1 MRHYRR
7 AVTSGV
13 TRSVL
18 TVLSTLVLACLLSVR
33 QTAQNE
39 TSDRERISCYNAS
52 TAPDYLCPPD
62 VARLRLVHETSC
74 QRYYV
79 CENGKATEISCAGR
93 RYFNPRTKSCS
104 RSRRACRT
112 SARVLIGHV
121 AECQTDGGKPG
132 SATCRRTFVP
142 YPSAGNATGVLV
154 CNGDGS
160 AFLAHCP
167 LTCTG
172 LQTVFINGK
181 CRLRQVVRGRHKWE
195 KLLQSPGRY
204 PPDKVAINRTLRT
217 RAGIRP
223 LDTCSE
229 RTG

>member
-1 MRHYRR
+1 M
-7 AVTSGV
+7 VS
-13 TRSVL
+13 
-18 TVLSTLVLACLLSVR
+18 LLSAQ

-39 TSDRERISCYNAS
+39 ATLDRKRISCYNAS
-52 TAPDYLCPPD
+52 TVPDYLCPPD

-79 CENGKATEISCAGR
+79 CENGKATEMSCAGR
-93 RYFNPRTKSCS
+93 RYFNPRTKSCG
-104 RSRRACRT
+104 RSGRVCRT
-112 SARVLIGHV
+112 SPRVLIDRV
-121 AECQTDGGKPG
+121 AECRMDGARPG
-132 SATCRRTFVP
+132 ARSCQRTFVP

-154 CNGDGS
+154 CNADGS

-181 CRLRQVVRGRHKWE
+181 CRLRQLLRGRHKWE
-195 KLLQSPGRY
+195 KLLRNPGRY
-204 PPDKVAINRTLRT
+204 PPDRVAINRTLRT

-223 LDTCSE
+223 LDTCTE
-229 RTG
+229 RSG